1 MPSQILY
8 DELKKK
14 YDKQTV
20 ILKEIRD
27 KVKEM
32 LKEQNETIRNE
43 IIMILA
49 CIDAKNES
57 LINI

>member
-27 KVKEM
+27 KIKEM
-32 LKEQNETIRNE
+32 SKEQNETIRNE
-43 IIMILA
+43 ILMILA
-49 CIDAKNES
+49 CIDVKNES

>member
-20 ILKEIRD
+20 VLKQIRD
-27 KVKEM
+27 KIQEMKKE
-32 LKEQNETIRNE
+32 ENETIQNE
-43 IIMILA
+43 ILMILS
-49 CIDAKNES
+49 CID
-57 LINI
+57 LIIFEQ

>member
-20 ILKEIRD
+20 LLKEIRD
-27 KVKEM
+27 KIKEM
-32 LKEQNETIRNE
+32 SKEQNETIRNE
-43 IIMILA
+43 ILMIL
-49 CIDAKNES
+49 ES
-57 LINI
+57 KIE

>member
-20 ILKEIRD
+20 ILKKIRD

-43 IIMILA
+43 ILMILA

>member
-20 ILKEIRD
+20 LLKEIRD
-27 KVKEM
+27 KIKEM
-32 LKEQNETIRNE
+32 SKEQNETIRNE
-43 IIMILA
+43 ILMILS
-49 CIDAKNES
+49 CID
-57 LINI
+57 LIIFEQ

>member
-20 ILKEIRD
+20 VLKQIRD
-27 KVKEM
+27 KIKEM
-32 LKEQNETIRNE
+32 SKEQNETIRNE
-43 IIMILA
+43 ILMILS
-49 CIDAKNES
+49 CID
-57 LINI
+57 LIIFEQ

>member
-20 ILKEIRD
+20 LLKQIRD
-27 KVKEM
+27 KIQEMKKEENKI
-32 LKEQNETIRNE
+32 LRNE
-43 IIMILA
+43 ILMILS
-49 CIDAKNES
+49 CID
-57 LINI
+57 LIIFEQ

>member
-27 KVKEM
+27 KIKEM
-32 LKEQNETIRNE
+32 SKEQNETIRNE
-43 IIMILA
+43 ILMILA